1 MMGCNLLLLSIQ
13 TIAMSP
19 LSPNYKSIIVTR
31 VLRSI
36 QYGSNQKKQLLT
48 NKKIVMDVQ
57 IINYENFK
65 GGNCYVLNERGFR
78 NYKST
83 IF

>member
-19 LSPNYKSIIVTR
+19 LSPNYNCNEGIEINLVW
-31 VLRSI
+31 V
-36 QYGSNQKKQLLT
+36 QPKKKLLT

-57 IINYENFK
+57 IINYENLREETVTF
-65 GGNCYVLNERGFR
+65 
-78 NYKST
+78 
-83 IF
+83 